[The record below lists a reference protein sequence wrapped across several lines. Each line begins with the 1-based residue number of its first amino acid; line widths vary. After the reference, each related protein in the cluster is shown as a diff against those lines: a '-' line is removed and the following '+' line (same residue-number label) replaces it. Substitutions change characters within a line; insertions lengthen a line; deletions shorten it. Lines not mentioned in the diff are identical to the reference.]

1 MQQHM
6 HMAMQEA
13 GAAIDTN
20 CVMEANIS
28 DGAGLVKHTAF
39 RSQQPRSRTANRCLA
54 IEPRFAAVLDAHAA
68 RYVHVDAYAVVRP
81 A

>member
-20 CVMEANIS
+20 CVMGANIS
-28 DGAGLVKHTAF
+28 DGSRLVKLI
-39 RSQQPRSRTANRCLA
+39 PL
-54 IEPRFAAVLDAHAA
+54 EPRDRVK
-68 RYVHVDAYAVVRP
+68 
-81 A
+81 